1 MSILLFLL
9 FCFLIS
15 LMFGHFELERY
26 PRYTTVRRH
35 ERKGTRGV
43 RQHQR
48 RISDGT
54 RIIWIPH
61 KKTPKDNTYS
71 RNKACE
77 KQQPDIAKSDSDSI
91 AQSTDNTDNTDNT
104 DEFGLKNEHGKRF
117 LMLSVDSKL
126 RIFDRTVR
134 HTDKRMVYLFN
145 NASHEKLAYPLKELT
160 KDRVQDATHRFSE
173 KNFER
178 LRASNGEV
186 NSKFDEAP
194 TFKAKK
200 SPPKFKAYYPSPTPN
215 RYQNGYGSGFLH
227 KD

>member
-1 MSILLFLL
+1 
-9 FCFLIS
+9 
-15 LMFGHFELERY
+15 MFGHFELERY

-54 RIIWIPH
+54 RIIWVPH
-61 KKTPKDNTYS
+61 KKTPKANTFS
-71 RNKACE
+71 RNRPYE
-77 KQQPDIAKSDSDSI
+77 KQPPDIAKPDSGSI
-91 AQSTDNTDNTDNT
+91 EQNTVNT
-104 DEFGLKNEHGKRF
+104 DEFDLKSEHGKRF
-117 LMLSVDSKL
+117 LMLSVDNKL
-126 RIFDRTVR
+126 RIFDRTVP
-134 HTDKRMVYLFN
+134 HTDERVVYLFN

-160 KDRVQDATHRFSE
+160 KDRVEDATHRFSE

-178 LRASNGEV
+178 LQTSKGEV
-186 NSKFDEAP
+186 NSKNDESP

-200 SPPKFKAYYPSPTPN
+200 SPPKFKTYYPSPTPN
-215 RYQNGYGSGFLH
+215 RNQNGYGSGFLH